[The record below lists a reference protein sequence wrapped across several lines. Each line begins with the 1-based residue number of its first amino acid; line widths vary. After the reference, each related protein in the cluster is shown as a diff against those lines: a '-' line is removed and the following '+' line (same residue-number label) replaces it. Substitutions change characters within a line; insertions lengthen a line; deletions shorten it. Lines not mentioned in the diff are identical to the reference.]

1 MELQWLKKIESD
13 LNHLP
18 DSEEE
23 ALAQIKQSYGSLYLA
38 SAYGLV

>member
-13 LNHLP
+13 IKLLP

-23 ALAQIKQSYGSLYLA
+23 AMVQIKQSYGSLYQA